1 MNPFEM
7 KCQDQEIGLNLF
19 LSFYERKDGIQ
30 VQERKKARSIGTQ
43 IKGSLTN
50 AATVHYTN

>member
-1 MNPFEM
+1 MPRLGNRF
-7 KCQDQEIGLNLF
+7 KTVLVF
-19 LSFYERKDGIQ
+19 SKRKDGIQ
-30 VQERKKARSIGTQ
+30 VQERKKARSKGTQ